1 MITIN
6 LSGPEGNVYNIA
18 GIASMWNRL
27 LETGRRNLL
36 DEAKKRFPNGGYN
49 DVLDLFDEWFGGFP
63 VTKYEFV
70 NDPRRDCVELDEW
83 L

>member
-27 LETGRRNLL
+27 LENGRPNLL
-36 DEAKKRFPNGGYN
+36 DEAKKR
-49 DVLDLFDEWFGGFP
+49 
-63 VTKYEFV
+63 
-70 NDPRRDCVELDEW
+70 
-83 L
+83 